1 MGGALALGMG
11 ERRGTIFSSS
21 IQDGW
26 KKTSTKAIPC
36 DPLKVGSLHRKEAKP
51 LKCLI
56 IEKER
61 IRPDGFVVKSKV
73 SLSLSLLHFILFVP
87 FLRRGWGM
95 SIMTTRCQC
104 NNRVDTTKAVP
115 VH

>member
-73 SLSLSLLHFILFVP
+73 SLSLSLLHFILFVS
-87 FLRRGWGM
+87 FLRGAGE
-95 SIMTTRCQC
+95 C
-104 NNRVDTTKAVP
+104 P
-115 VH
+115 L